1 MGKLEEFQ
9 NKLNALISEIA
20 TVKKNITYYDVYN
33 ITDAVY
39 DKNEF
44 DAKVNAL
51 VNNSSLVV
59 NTAAPFASNEV
70 MYYPGDI
77 VLKNAAGDLIHIN
90 AQTSGTYYPKRI
102 ESAKDGTG
110 SYTIYYGYVKDT
122 PEIESSKVAV
132 DSPADAEPAQTISFS
147 GLAAAKPKDSAV
159 YGLYEQFGSTTTHT
173 INAVKT
179 SDSRLIKPLI
189 KFYLVS
195 DNDLEEISLQ
205 YKLTFA
211 NDIYTITISQPI
223 ANLYIEVK

>member
-9 NKLNALISEIA
+9 NKLNSLISEIA

-59 NTAAPFASNEV
+59 NTAGPFASNEI

-102 ESAKDGTG
+102 DGKSG
-110 SYTIYYGYVKDT
+110 SYTISYGYVKDT
-122 PEIESSKVAV
+122 PEIERSEKPVN
-132 DSPADAEPAQTISFS
+132 SPEDAEPAQTISFR
-147 GLAAAKPKDSAV
+147 GLTAANPQDSRI
-159 YGLYEQFGSTTTHT
+159 YGIYEQFAGTTYD
-173 INAVKT
+173 IPV
-179 SDSRLIKPLI
+179 SDNLWVRPLI
-189 KFYLVS
+189 KFYLVDTS
-195 DNDLEEISLQ
+195 GQVAEEISLE
-205 YKLTFA
+205 
-211 NDIYTITISQPI
+211 YTLQIGTNKYTVSIGQPI

>member
-44 DAKVNAL
+44 DAKINAL

-59 NTAAPFASNEV
+59 NTAGPFASNEV

-77 VLKNAAGDLIHIN
+77 VLKNAAGDIIHIN

-102 ESAKDGTG
+102 DSAKDGTG

-132 DSPADAEPAQTISFS
+132 DSAADAEPAQTISFS
-147 GLAAAKPKDSAV
+147 GLAAANPEQSAI
-159 YGLYEQFGSTTTHT
+159 YGIYEQFTGTEYHIPTGGSW
-173 INAVKT
+173 V
-179 SDSRLIKPLI
+179 RPLL
-189 KFYLVS
+189 KFYLVDDS
-195 DNDLEEISLQ
+195 GTEEISLE
-205 YKLTFA
+205 
-211 NDIYTITISQPI
+211 YTLQIGTNEYIVSISQPI

>member
-44 DAKVNAL
+44 DAKVNTL

-59 NTAAPFASNEV
+59 NTVGTFASNEV

-102 ESAKDGTG
+102 DGKSG
-110 SYTIYYGYVKDT
+110 SYTISYGYVKDT
-122 PEIESSKVAV
+122 PEIERSEKPIN
-132 DSPADAEPAQTISFS
+132 SPEDAEPAQTISFS
-147 GLAAAKPKDSAV
+147 GLTAANPQDSRI
-159 YGLYEQFGSTTTHT
+159 YGIYEQFAGTEFHIQTGGIS
-173 INAVKT
+173 V
-179 SDSRLIKPLI
+179 RPLI
-189 KFYLVS
+189 KFYLV
-195 DNDLEEISLQ
+195 DTNGQVAEEISLE
-205 YKLTFA
+205 
-211 NDIYTITISQPI
+211 YTLQMGTNEYIVSIGSAI

>member
-39 DKNEF
+39 DKNDF

-59 NTAAPFASNEV
+59 NTAGPFASNEV

-102 ESAKDGTG
+102 ERAKDGTG

-132 DSPADAEPAQTISFS
+132 DNPEDAEPAQTISFS
-147 GLAAAKPKDSAV
+147 GLTAANPQDSRI
-159 YGLYEQFGSTTTHT
+159 YGIYEQFAGTTYD
-173 INAVKT
+173 IPV
-179 SDSRLIKPLI
+179 SDNLWVRPLI
-189 KFYLVS
+189 KFYLVDTS
-195 DNDLEEISLQ
+195 GQVAEEISLE
-205 YKLTFA
+205 
-211 NDIYTITISQPI
+211 YTLQIGTNKYTVSIGQPI

>member
-59 NTAAPFASNEV
+59 NTAGPFASNEV

-77 VLKNAAGDLIHIN
+77 VLKNAAGDIIHIN

-132 DSPADAEPAQTISFS
+132 DSPEEAQAAQTISFS
-147 GLAAAKPKDSAV
+147 GLTAANPQDSAI
-159 YGLYEQFGSTTTHT
+159 YGIYEQFGSTTTHT
-173 INAVKT
+173 ITAAGNV
-179 SDSRLIKPLI
+179 RPII

-195 DNDLEEISLQ
+195 DTDMEEISLQ
-205 YKLTFA
+205 YKLTLA
-211 NDIYTITISQPI
+211 DGVYTITIPKVI

>member
-9 NKLNALISEIA
+9 NKLNTLISEIA

-59 NTAAPFASNEV
+59 NTAGPFASNEV

-77 VLKNAAGDLIHIN
+77 VLKNATGDIIHIN
-90 AQTSGTYYPKRI
+90 AQTSGTYYPKKI

-132 DSPADAEPAQTISFS
+132 NSPNDAEPAQTISFS
-147 GLAAAKPKDSAV
+147 GLTAANPERSAI
-159 YGLYEQFGSTTTHT
+159 YGIYSKFEGTEFHIQTGGAS
-173 INAVKT
+173 V
-179 SDSRLIKPLI
+179 RPLI
-189 KFYLVS
+189 KFYLV
-195 DNDLEEISLQ
+195 DTNGQVAEEISLE
-205 YKLTFA
+205 
-211 NDIYTITISQPI
+211 YTLQMGTNEHIVKIGKAI